1 MEVLQTPR
9 SQTSRHDYPPQRR
22 KPHKKISRFPDK
34 TQKSSQSLH
43 FCPDNRKFPYNPLSE
58 CRLHRNFSFYL
69 LFIRIIAYA
78 KRYSRQRPE
87 REIFDQ
93 IFEEPAVYPRFSPHS
108 TSGFPS
114 ISDQKSLLFLR
125 FFPSLFAIPISVFY
139 CPPLD
144 IRFKNLTPNNRSSQ
158 LGCFTQPHHKDPSY
172 PHCSTDSFHLN
183 FDFTHLR
190 IFAYR
195 KICSLFSKRKTLPS
209 IASLTIKRKFSI
221 EFQSFREP
229 IPGFLPPLGRTPAT
243 RDEGKDRVVLS
254 HRKTSRAP
262 AGTIHAFET

>member
-93 IFEEPAVYPRFSPHS
+93 FFEEPAVYPRFPPRS

-114 ISDQKSLLFLR
+114 ISEQKSLLFLR
-125 FFPSLFAIPISVFY
+125 FFPSFFAGPISVFY

-144 IRFKNLTPNNRSSQ
+144 IRFKNLTLNNGSSQ
-158 LGCFTQPHHKDPSY
+158 LGCFTQPHHKDINY
-172 PHCSTDSFHLN
+172 LQYSTDSLHLN
-183 FDFTHLR
+183 LNFTYLR

-209 IASLTIKRKFSI
+209 IASFTIESKFPI

-229 IPGFLPPLGRTPAT
+229 IPGFLPPLGRSPAT